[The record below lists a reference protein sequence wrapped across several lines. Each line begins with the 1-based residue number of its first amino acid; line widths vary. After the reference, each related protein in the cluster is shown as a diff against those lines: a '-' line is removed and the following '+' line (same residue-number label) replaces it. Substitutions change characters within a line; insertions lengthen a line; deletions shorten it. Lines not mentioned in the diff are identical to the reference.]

1 MPDAIIE
8 RDGPTMVI
16 TMNRPERY
24 NALSGAMLD
33 PDVRRDGRGRR
44 RP

>member
-16 TMNRPERY
+16 TMNRPKRY
-24 NALSGAMLD
+24 NALSGAML
-33 PDVRRDGRGRR
+33 VRMYDAMVEA
-44 RP
+44 